1 MELGINLS
9 INGQSRCNGA
19 KVRLANTNPQ
29 NTTSLALLFLE
40 PFVSLFLLRQQKHN
54 KWTTTIKWLLITM
67 NFEHQREQK
76 ISLVSKRKCIFLL
89 DCTDCTQPTKWSHS
103 RIRQRSLKG
112 HRATWYC
119 SYCDS
124 IWGVHLSTLLHSA
137 QCKHMEETN
146 IFIFPS
152 DFVFTHLLLR
162 LHLYIRIIPRAEE
175 ENLIHNKHLKKHTTV
190 KSVPYNSYSGG
201 KLIRFLV
208 GFFSGIGIKWLC
220 DGPQSSPSSVLST
233 CCQFSL
239 LILPPLSSLWNRT
252 LCYWCSEIRLHLMLQ
267 R

>member
-1 MELGINLS
+1 
-9 INGQSRCNGA
+9 
-19 KVRLANTNPQ
+19 
-29 NTTSLALLFLE
+29 
-40 PFVSLFLLRQQKHN
+40 
-54 KWTTTIKWLLITM
+54 M

-124 IWGVHLSTLLHSA
+124 ICGVHLSTLLHSA

-162 LHLYIRIIPRAEE
+162 LHRYIRIIPRAEE

-239 LILPPLSSLWNRT
+239 LILPPLSRLWNWT